1 MRYKRFHM
9 EWWQAI
15 VLGLV
20 EGVTEFLPVSSTGH
34 LLLTQRLLGMPT
46 TEASNA
52 YAVCIQFGAIAAVLA
67 LYRVRIAS
75 MIRGVFG
82 GDPAGGRLA
91 INVLVGFLPAA
102 VLGKLF
108 NNPIERVLFGLWPV
122 TVAWLVGGVAIL
134 VLAKQTAPGT
144 KGWSLDELT
153 PKRAA
158 LIGLAQCAALWPGT
172 SRSLATIVGALLLG
186 MEMSAAVEFSFL
198 LGLITLSAAAAYKG
212 LKSGAAIR
220 AAYGPAELVIGF
232 AMATA
237 SAFAAV
243 RWMVSWLQRKGLSIF
258 GYYRVALAI
267 VVGVLLA
274 ARIVRAT

>member
-52 YAVCIQFGAIAAVLA
+52 YAVCIQFGAIVAVLA

-91 INVLVGFLPAA
+91 INVLVGFVPAA

-144 KGWSLDELT
+144 KGWSLEELT

-198 LGLITLSAAAAYKG
+198 LGLVTLGAASAYKL
-212 LKSGAAIR
+212 LKSGGVMI
-220 AAYGPAELVIGF
+220 AAYGPGQLALGF
-232 AMATA
+232 IVAAV
-237 SAFAAV
+237 SAFVAV
-243 RWMVSWLQRKGLSIF
+243 RWMVNWLRRHDLSVF
-258 GYYRVALAI
+258 GWYRVALAL
-267 VVGVLLA
+267 VVASLLA
-274 ARIVRAT
+274 MNMLAP